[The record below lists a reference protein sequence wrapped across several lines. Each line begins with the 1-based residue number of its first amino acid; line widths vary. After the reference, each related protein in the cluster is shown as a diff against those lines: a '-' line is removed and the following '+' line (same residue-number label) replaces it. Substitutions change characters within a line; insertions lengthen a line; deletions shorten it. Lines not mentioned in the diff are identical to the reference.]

1 MTKQQSSHAS
11 KTKTARWARLSVLRS
26 FTTLRNT
33 RVGMNRLESRDESQQ
48 PVDGGSWPG
57 SHSGHLL
64 SVIPGI
70 SSPQPIRAQYVRLSA
85 NQKQL
90 RQSSA
95 LLRAHLS
102 APAQKAVRATGSV
115 CVITTRRAHKA
126 LTRPFGI
133 FLPGPSSKAE
143 CPGRLWPGVTKGFWF
158 KDRALAGAG
167 VLAALLLLTP

>member
-1 MTKQQSSHAS
+1 MPAKPKPLSGAGAGS
-11 KTKTARWARLSVLRS
+11 SVLRS

-70 SSPQPIRAQYVRLSA
+70 SSPQPIRAHYVRLSA

-133 FLPGPSSKAE
+133 FLPGPSSKAARVASGPE
-143 CPGRLWPGVTKGFWF
+143 SPRVFGSRT
-158 KDRALAGAG
+158 ALAGA
-167 VLAALLLLTP
+167 AALLLCC